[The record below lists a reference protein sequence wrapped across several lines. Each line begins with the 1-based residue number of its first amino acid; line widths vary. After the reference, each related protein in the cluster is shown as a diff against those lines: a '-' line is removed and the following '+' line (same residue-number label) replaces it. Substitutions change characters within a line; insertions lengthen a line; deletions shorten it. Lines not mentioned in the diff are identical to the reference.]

1 MKKDS
6 YITIPSIMVEL
17 KMSDYGVR
25 RNINI
30 LKEMGKLERQ
40 GSNKKG
46 KWIIKIDE

>member
-1 MKKDS
+1 MRENP
-6 YITIPSIMVEL
+6 YITIPEIMVEVN
-17 KMSDYGVR
+17 MSDYGVR